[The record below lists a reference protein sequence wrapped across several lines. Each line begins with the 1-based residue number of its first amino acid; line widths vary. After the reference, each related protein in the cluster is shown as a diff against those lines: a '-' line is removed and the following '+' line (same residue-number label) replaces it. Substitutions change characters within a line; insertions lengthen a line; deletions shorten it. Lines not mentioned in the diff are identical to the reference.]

1 MIMCEKDSKN
11 RKNSLNPLNSGNKE
25 DIWNVPLA
33 TAVAQLNGQKVIH
46 SLIQVVVY
54 ACSET

>member
-1 MIMCEKDSKN
+1 M
-11 RKNSLNPLNSGNKE
+11 

-33 TAVAQLNGQKVIH
+33 TAVSQLHNQKIIH

-54 ACSET
+54 ACSES